1 MIGYTQEIFIQNEKK
16 ILICIRLYRNKKLF
30 SDSVMEPVYRTYEN
44 YGINVIK
51 SKLRLMA
58 RKINV

>member
-1 MIGYTQEIFIQNEKK
+1 MIGYTQEIYNKNEQR
-16 ILICIRLYRNKKLF
+16 ILIYTRLYRNKKLF